1 MKQPQMSTSKA
12 IFRDA
17 YKRVRACV
25 AYYDDT
31 GVDGLH
37 VAQMY
42 HDRGNDPLVMPAIG
56 CYKARL
62 QEDRLIESFWSRADC
77 FDLRISREPS
87 LRVVS
92 SI

>member
-1 MKQPQMSTSKA
+1 MVSTSKA
-12 IFRDA
+12 SFRDT

-25 AYYDDT
+25 AKYHDT
-31 GVDGLH
+31 GVDGLY

-42 HDRGNDPLVMPAIG
+42 HDRSNDLLVMPAIG

-62 QEDRLIESFWSRADC
+62 QEDPLIKRFWSRADL
-77 FDLRISREPS
+77 FNLGISREPS

-92 SI
+92 